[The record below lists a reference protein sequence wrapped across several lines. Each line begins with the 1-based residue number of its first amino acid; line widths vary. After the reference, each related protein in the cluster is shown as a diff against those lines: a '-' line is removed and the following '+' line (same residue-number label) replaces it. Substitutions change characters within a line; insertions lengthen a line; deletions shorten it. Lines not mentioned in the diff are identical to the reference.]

1 MTTMMVLMEGEC
13 KLGIPQMQL
22 AALSLCPGHSLCP
35 GPPSPYC
42 PLPRD
47 ASSLLESLL
56 TPLGKAFPAGLNP
69 SSIQFSGPS
78 GVYNC
83 PWGKALGFKWYWHP

>member
-1 MTTMMVLMEGEC
+1 MTTMTVLMEGEC

-22 AALSLCPGHSLCP
+22 AAVSLCPGCCLCP

-42 PLPRD
+42 PPPRD

-56 TPLGKAFPAGLNP
+56 MPLGKAFPASLNP
-69 SSIQFSGPS
+69 SSI
-78 GVYNC
+78 
-83 PWGKALGFKWYWHP
+83 